1 MLGWPDNSRMSQSLT
16 TEHADEFW
24 RAFRAHEQ
32 RLAALPAAE
41 FVAVLGQMLAP
52 FAPTLSIELDNQPAD
67 HAPDKRALRV
77 TAHGNSARFP
87 DVLLLV
93 AQANGL
99 HLHSV
104 QAFRSRVPNPRFALQ
119 KDGFR
124 LSTREVLVCHHD
136 SEGLAGL
143 EIALPP
149 LPEAQQRLAQRMV
162 HEMLAHVL
170 GEWDLAIRTG
180 PVAFVDGLLRHRLPC
195 PLSEYA
201 PGFDA
206 FLAGGLGYSDK
217 FPIEDDGPWRMLPL
231 RDAQDRPQLL
241 VVINTGAQAVAMR
254 PDLCHA
260 VWLTLPVWDEASLRV
275 AHEAQHGVAMRLQ
288 RERAGVMV
296 MAKVEAGNRRAA
308 LYHVCDPREVAR
320 AMQAQGVGAQAR
332 VDVRW
337 DPRWQHYR
345 HAVRLPAA
353 MLTKDSL
360 FQSLSLL

>member
-1 MLGWPDNSRMSQSLT
+1 MAGALT
-16 TEHADEFW
+16 AEQADEFW
-24 RAFRAHEQ
+24 RAFRAHEL

-52 FAPTLSIELDNQPAD
+52 FAPTLSIELEAVPPA
-67 HAPDKRALRV
+67 HAPAKRALRV

-93 AQANGL
+93 AQASGL
-99 HLHSV
+99 NRHSV
-104 QAFRSRVPNPRFALQ
+104 QAFRSRVPNPRFTLQ
-119 KDGFR
+119 QGGFR
-124 LSTREVLVCHHD
+124 LSTREVRVCHHD

-149 LPEAQQRLAQRMV
+149 VPQAQQPLAQRMV

-180 PVAFVDGLLRHRLPC
+180 PVKFVDSLPRHRLPC

-201 PGFDA
+201 AVFDD
-206 FLAGGLGYSDK
+206 FIAGSLGYSGQ
-217 FPIEDDGPWRMLPL
+217 FPVEDDGPWRMVPL
-231 RDAQDRPQLL
+231 ADAQNRPQLL

-260 VWLTLPVWDEASLRV
+260 VWLTLPAWDMASLTA

-296 MAKVEAGNRRAA
+296 MASVEAGNRRTA
-308 LYHVCDPREVAR
+308 LYQVHDPREVAR
-320 AMQAQGVGAQAR
+320 AMQAQGVGTQAR

-345 HAVRLPAA
+345 NAARLHEALPAQ
-353 MLTKDSL
+353 DSL
-360 FQSLSLL
+360 FQRLNLL